1 MDTGRVAD
9 PDGLLDTNILI
20 DELRGIPQA
29 RIAIDA
35 CTSPAISIISWIE
48 VMAGTDASDEAATR
62 AYLSA
67 FPSIP
72 LTPEIAERA
81 AAIRRNSRLKLPDAI
96 ILATAQIEGP
106 LLISRNTKDFP
117 AGQVGVHVPYPL

>member
-96 ILATAQIEGP
+96 ILATSEIEDL
-106 LLISRNTKDFP
+106 LLITRNTKDFP
-117 AGQVGVHVPYPL
+117 PHFPRIRVPYKI